1 MKDKYTEK
9 LDTEQIPAEK
19 KAEPFDADA
28 RPSAKTI
35 RFIKEFAHSYYVE
48 SSMPE
53 KCREF
58 VLN

>member
-1 MKDKYTEK
+1 MKDKYAEK
-9 LDTEQIPAEK
+9 LDTEQISSEK
-19 KAEPFDADA
+19 KTETCVADA
-28 RPSAKTI
+28 RPSARTI

-48 SSMPE
+48 SSMPD